1 HDHGDTVLPHAECA
15 SLLVL
20 NRLQGLMHTVYLGLI
35 NVFVFLDRQ
44 LKEFVQQTTSPLVK
58 GSVL

>member
-1 HDHGDTVLPHAECA
+1 MVIVCFLTPNA
-15 SLLVL
+15 LVL

-44 LKEFVQQTTSPLVK
+44 LIQQTTSPLVK
-58 GSVL
+58 ASVLE